1 MRNLSELRTLPI
13 RLRSKSS
20 DGGRDHTFPLWVS
33 PAFRGPLMTRIGLVL
48 IATVASLGL
57 MLSWLAHQLSTWGL
71 LFFLGELLI
80 ALLTLSVSFSEWFVR
95 NWEAFALANAFAV
108 IFGITLVSTALGTL
122 AGGILGLL
130 LLEVGSSAFLP
141 WSPHCQFWLN
151 AATIAG
157 LAVFTVV
164 WPRSD
169 PVLPLYW
176 LTILAGAVISQVACT
191 TLYQYRSEL
200 ERHIQ
205 TVLEGRKALG
215 AEVRQHE
222 NTIAE
227 LEQTQTELVQRSE
240 EALAASRAK
249 SEFLSTMSHEI
260 RTPLN
265 SVLGMAEL
273 LDDADLKAD
282 ERRYLETIRHS
293 GAMLLELINSI
304 LDLARLESGRLE
316 IVARE
321 FALRRTIEEVLE
333 AFAFATREK
342 SLKLVTQFAPRLPE
356 RVRGDSLR
364 LRQVLMNLVGNAVKF
379 TTQGRITVTVEPAS
393 GSQPQLFR
401 FSVADTG
408 TGIAPDKLALIF
420 EPFTQ
425 ADSSNTR
432 EYGGTGL
439 GLAIVARLIKEMGG
453 EITVTSEV
461 GKGSTF
467 VFTVKLEA
475 AASYREPVSSSDS
488 NTYRRLNRR
497 LRLLV
502 ADDVA
507 VNRVLIRALLQ
518 HLPFEIDEVESGSHA
533 IEKVIASR
541 YDAVLMDMQMPA
553 QDGYEA
559 TSAIRKWEREHGVNH
574 VPIIALTASALDTD
588 VERARKA
595 GCDAHLSKPFRREDL
610 LRALDYHLA
619 SGTDREDSKG

>member
-1 MRNLSELRTLPI
+1 MRSLSELRAPI
-13 RLRSKSS
+13 RLRRVTS
-20 DGGRDHTFPLWVS
+20 DGERDQTYPLWVS
-33 PAFRGPLMTRIGLVL
+33 PAFRGPRMTRIGLVL
-48 IATVASLGL
+48 IAAVAALGL
-57 MLSWLAHQLSTWGL
+57 LLSWLAHQLSTAAL

-80 ALLTLSVSFSEWFVR
+80 ALLTLSVSFTEWFVS
-95 NWEAFALANAFAV
+95 NWEVFALGNAFAV
-108 IFGITLVSTALGTL
+108 IIGITLVSTVLGTL

-141 WSPHCQFWLN
+141 WSPHRQLWLN
-151 AATIAG
+151 AATVAG

-164 WPRSD
+164 WPRVD

-205 TVLEGRKALG
+205 SVLQGRKALA
-215 AEVRQHE
+215 AEVREHQ
-222 NTIAE
+222 NAIAE
-227 LEQTQTELVQRSE
+227 LEQTQIELVQRSE
-240 EALAASRAK
+240 EALAAARAK

-273 LDDADLKAD
+273 LGDADLKAD
-282 ERRYLETIRHS
+282 ERRYLEIIRHS

-316 IVARE
+316 IEPRE

-333 AFAFATREK
+333 AFTFAVREK
-342 SLKLVTQFAPRLPE
+342 SLELVTQFGPGLPE
-356 RVRGDSLR
+356 RAIGDSLR

-379 TTQGRITVTVEPAS
+379 TAQGHITVAVEQVA
-393 GSQPQLFR
+393 GFQPQRFR

-408 TGIAPDKLALIF
+408 AGIPPDKLALIF

-439 GLAIVARLIKEMGG
+439 GLAIVARLVKEMGG
-453 EITVTSEV
+453 EITVASEV

-467 VFTVKLEA
+467 VFTVHLEA
-475 AASYREPVSSSDS
+475 ASSHHEPVSSPDAKE
-488 NTYRRLNRR
+488 YPRLERQ

-507 VNRVLIRALLQ
+507 VNRMLIRAMLR
-518 HLPFEIDEVESGSHA
+518 HLPYVIDEVESGSQA

-559 TSAIRKWEREHGVNH
+559 TCAIRKWEREQGKNH

-610 LRALDYHLA
+610 LRALDYHLP
-619 SGTDREDSKG
+619 S

>member
-1 MRNLSELRTLPI
+1 VKNLSELRTPLGLSTESI
-13 RLRSKSS
+13 GAEREQ
-20 DGGRDHTFPLWVS
+20 TFPTWVS
-33 PAFRGPLMTRIGLVL
+33 PAVRGPLMTQIGLVL

-57 MLSWLAHQLSTWGL
+57 MLSWWSQQLSTVEL
-71 LFFLGELLI
+71 LFFVTELLV
-80 ALLTLSVSFSEWFVR
+80 AVLTLCASFSEWFVR
-95 NWEAFALANAFAV
+95 RWEAFALGNAFAV
-108 IFGITLVSTALGTL
+108 ILGITLVSIAVGSL
-122 AGGILGLL
+122 AGYILGLL

-141 WSPHCQFWLN
+141 WSPHRQLWLN
-151 AATIAG
+151 AATVAG
-157 LAVFTVV
+157 LGTFTLVS
-164 WPRSD
+164 PRSD
-169 PVLPLYW
+169 PDLPLYW
-176 LTILAGAVISQVACT
+176 LTILAGAVISQVACS
-191 TLYQYRSEL
+191 TLYQYRTAL

-205 TVLEGRKALG
+205 TVLEGRKALA
-215 AEVRQHE
+215 AEVREHE
-222 NTIAE
+222 NTIAA
-227 LEQTQTELVQRSE
+227 LEQTQVELVQRSE
-240 EALAASRAK
+240 EALAAARAK

-273 LDDADLKAD
+273 LGDADLKAD
-282 ERRYLETIRHS
+282 ERRYLEIIRHS

-316 IVARE
+316 IVPRE

-333 AFAFATREK
+333 AFAFAVREK
-342 SLKLVTQFAPRLPE
+342 LLELVTQFAPGLPE
-356 RVRGDSLR
+356 RVIGDSLR

-379 TTQGRITVTVEPAS
+379 TAQGRITVAVEPVS
-393 GSQPQLFR
+393 GSQAKLFR

-408 TGIAPDKLALIF
+408 TGIPHHKLALIF

-439 GLAIVARLIKEMGG
+439 GLAIAARLVKEMGG
-453 EITVTSEV
+453 EITVASEV

-467 VFTVKLEA
+467 VFTVHLEA
-475 AASYREPVSSSDS
+475 ASSYYEPVSSSQA
-488 NTYRRLNRR
+488 TEYPRLKRQM
-497 LRLLV
+497 RLLV

-507 VNRVLIRALLQ
+507 VNRLLIRALLR
-518 HLPFEIDEVESGSHA
+518 HLPCEIDEVESGSDA
-533 IEKVIASR
+533 IGKVIASK

-559 TSAIRKWEREHGVNH
+559 TSAIRKWEREHGMNH

-595 GCDAHLSKPFRREDL
+595 GCDAHLSKPFGREDL
-610 LRALDYHLA
+610 LRTLDYHLA
-619 SGTDREDSKG
+619 S

>member
-1 MRNLSELRTLPI
+1 
-13 RLRSKSS
+13 
-20 DGGRDHTFPLWVS
+20 
-33 PAFRGPLMTRIGLVL
+33 
-48 IATVASLGL
+48 
-57 MLSWLAHQLSTWGL
+57 LSTWGL

-95 NWEAFALANAFAV
+95 NWEAFALANALAV

-141 WSPHCQFWLN
+141 WSPRRQLWLN

-157 LAVFTVV
+157 LAVFTVA
-164 WPRSD
+164 WPRAD

-176 LTILAGAVISQVACT
+176 LSILAGAVISQVACT
-191 TLYQYRSEL
+191 TLYQYRTEF

-205 TVLEGRKALG
+205 TVLDGRKALA
-215 AEVRQHE
+215 AEVREHE

-227 LEQTQTELVQRSE
+227 LEQTQTELMQRSE
-240 EALAASRAK
+240 EALGASRAK

-282 ERRYLETIRHS
+282 ERRYLEIIRHS

-316 IVARE
+316 IVPRE
-321 FALRRTIEEVLE
+321 FALRGTIEEVLE
-333 AFAFATREK
+333 AFTIATREK
-342 SLKLVTQFAPRLPE
+342 PLELLTQLAPGLPE
-356 RVRGDSLR
+356 RVIGDSLR

-379 TTQGRITVTVEPAS
+379 TTQGRVTVSVEPAS
-393 GSQPQLFR
+393 GSPQLFR

-408 TGIAPDKLALIF
+408 TGIAPEKLALIF

-439 GLAIVARLIKEMGG
+439 GLAIVGRLVKEMGG
-453 EITVTSEV
+453 EITVASEV

-467 VFTVKLEA
+467 AFTLKLK
-475 AASYREPVSSSDS
+475 AASSHDEPVSRSDS
-488 NTYRRLNRR
+488 NAYPRMERR

-518 HLPFEIDEVESGSHA
+518 HLPYEIDEVESGSRA

-559 TSAIRKWEREHGVNH
+559 TSAIRKWEREHGMNH
-574 VPIIALTASALDTD
+574 VPIIALTASALETD
-588 VERARKA
+588 IERARKA

-610 LRALDYHLA
+610 LRALNYHLA
-619 SGTDREDSKG
+619 SGTDRDDSTG

>member
-1 MRNLSELRTLPI
+1 VRNLSELRAPI
-13 RLRSKSS
+13 GLRREFS
-20 DGGRDHTFPLWVS
+20 DGESNQTYPLWLS
-33 PAFRGPLMTRIGLVL
+33 PAFRGPRMTRIGLVL
-48 IATVASLGL
+48 IAAVASLGL
-57 MLSWLAHQLSTWGL
+57 ILSWWSQQLSSVEL
-71 LFFLGELLI
+71 LFFVGELLV
-80 ALLTLSVSFSEWFVR
+80 AVLTLCVSFSEWFVR
-95 NWEAFALANAFAV
+95 RWEAFALGNAFAV
-108 IFGITLVSTALGTL
+108 ILGITLVSTAVGSL
-122 AGGILGLL
+122 AGYILGLL

-141 WSPHCQFWLN
+141 WSPDRQLWLN
-151 AATIAG
+151 AATVAG

-164 WPRSD
+164 WPRGD

-191 TLYQYRSEL
+191 TLYQYRSDL

-205 TVLEGRKALG
+205 TVLQGRKALA
-215 AEVRQHE
+215 AEVREHQ
-222 NTIAE
+222 NAIAE
-227 LEQTQTELVQRSE
+227 LEQTQIELVQRSE
-240 EALAASRAK
+240 EALAAARAK

-273 LDDADLKAD
+273 LGDADLKAD
-282 ERRYLETIRHS
+282 ERRYLEIIRHS
-293 GAMLLELINSI
+293 GAMLLELISSI

-316 IVARE
+316 IVSRE
-321 FALRRTIEEVLE
+321 FALRETIEEVLK
-333 AFAFATREK
+333 AFTFATREK
-342 SLKLVTQFAPRLPE
+342 PLELLTRFAPGLPE
-356 RVRGDSLR
+356 RVIGDSLR

-379 TTQGRITVTVEPAS
+379 TAQGRITIAVEPVS
-393 GSQPQLFR
+393 GSEAKLFR

-408 TGIAPDKLALIF
+408 TGIPHDKLALIF

-439 GLAIVARLIKEMGG
+439 GLAIVARLVKEMGG
-453 EITVTSEV
+453 EITVASMV

-467 VFTVKLEA
+467 VFTVHLEA
-475 AASYREPVSSSDS
+475 ASSHHEPVPSSDS
-488 NTYRRLNRR
+488 KEYPRLERQ

-507 VNRVLIRALLQ
+507 VNRVLIRAMLR
-518 HLPFEIDEVESGSHA
+518 HLPYEIDEVESGSRA

-559 TSAIRKWEREHGVNH
+559 TSAIRKWEREHGRNH

-610 LRALDYHLA
+610 LRALDYLLA
-619 SGTDREDSKG
+619 A

>member
-1 MRNLSELRTLPI
+1 VRNLSEMRASPI
-13 RLRSKSS
+13 GL
-20 DGGRDHTFPLWVS
+20 GRESIERDQTYPLWVS
-33 PAFRGPLMTRIGLVL
+33 PAVRGPLMTRIGLVL
-48 IATVASLGL
+48 IAAVALLGL

-95 NWEAFALANAFAV
+95 NWEAFALGNAFAV

-141 WSPHCQFWLN
+141 WSPHRQLWLN

-157 LAVFTVV
+157 LAVFTVA

-200 ERHIQ
+200 EHHMQ
-205 TVLEGRKALG
+205 TVLEGRKALA
-215 AEVRQHE
+215 AEVKEHE

-273 LDDADLKAD
+273 LGDADLKAD
-282 ERRYLETIRHS
+282 EHRYLEIIRHS

-316 IVARE
+316 LIPRE

-333 AFAFATREK
+333 AFTFAIREK
-342 SLKLVTQFAPRLPE
+342 SLEMVTQFAPGLPE
-356 RVRGDSLR
+356 RVIGDSLR
-364 LRQVLMNLVGNAVKF
+364 LRQVLMNLIGNAVKF
-379 TTQGRITVTVEPAS
+379 TARGRVTVGVEQAS
-393 GSQPQLFR
+393 GAQSQLFR

-408 TGIAPDKLALIF
+408 TGIPPEKLALIF

-439 GLAIVARLIKEMGG
+439 GLAIVARLVKEMGG
-453 EITVTSEV
+453 EITVASEV

-467 VFTVKLEA
+467 VFTVHLEA
-475 AASYREPVSSSDS
+475 ASSCGEPVSSSEAKES
-488 NTYRRLNRR
+488 PGLRRH

-518 HLPFEIDEVESGSHA
+518 HLPYEIDEVESGSQA

-559 TSAIRKWEREHGVNH
+559 TSAIRKWEGEHGINH
-574 VPIIALTASALDTD
+574 VPIIALTASALDND

-619 SGTDREDSKG
+619 SGTAPEDSKS

>member
-1 MRNLSELRTLPI
+1 
-13 RLRSKSS
+13 
-20 DGGRDHTFPLWVS
+20 
-33 PAFRGPLMTRIGLVL
+33 MTRLGLVV
-48 IATVASLGL
+48 IAAVAALGL
-57 MLSWLAHQLSTWGL
+57 MLSWLAHQLSTEGL

-80 ALLTLSVSFSEWFVR
+80 ALLTLSVSFSDWFVR
-95 NWEAFALANAFAV
+95 NWEAFALSNAFAV
-108 IFGITLVSTALGTL
+108 ILGITLVGTALGTL

-141 WSPHCQFWLN
+141 WSPRRQLWLN
-151 AATIAG
+151 AATVAG
-157 LAVFTVV
+157 LAVFTVA
-164 WPRSD
+164 WPRGD

-205 TVLEGRKALG
+205 TVLQGRRALA
-215 AEVRQHE
+215 AEVREHQSA
-222 NTIAE
+222 IAE
-227 LEQTQTELVQRSE
+227 LEKTQTELVQRSE
-240 EALAASRAK
+240 EALAAARVK

-273 LDDADLKAD
+273 LGDADLKAE
-282 ERRYLETIRHS
+282 ERRYLEIIRHS
-293 GAMLLELINSI
+293 AAMLLDLINSL

-316 IVARE
+316 IVRRE

-333 AFAFATREK
+333 AFTFASREK
-342 SLKLVTQFAPRLPE
+342 SLALVTEFAPGLPE
-356 RVRGDSLR
+356 RVLGDSLR

-379 TTQGRITVTVEPAS
+379 TAQGRITVTVQPPS
-393 GSQPQLFR
+393 GAQSKLYR
-401 FSVADTG
+401 ISVADTG
-408 TGIAPDKLALIF
+408 TGIPRDKLALIF

-439 GLAIVARLIKEMGG
+439 GLAIVARLVKEMGG
-453 EITVTSEV
+453 EIIVESEV

-467 VFTVKLEA
+467 VFTIHLE
-475 AASYREPVSSSDS
+475 SVRPDREPVSGSSP
-488 NTYRRLNRR
+488 NEYPHLKRQFRV
-497 LRLLV
+497 LV

-518 HLPFEIDEVESGSHA
+518 HLPCEIDEVESGSDA
-533 IEKVIASR
+533 FEKVIASN

-559 TSAIRKWEREHGVNH
+559 TSAIRKWEREHGRNH
-574 VPIIALTASALDTD
+574 VPIIALSASALDTD
-588 VERARKA
+588 VERATKA
-595 GCDAHLSKPFRREDL
+595 GCNAHLSKPFKREDL
-610 LRALDYHLA
+610 LRALDDHLRTNPDG
-619 SGTDREDSKG
+619 STE

>member
-1 MRNLSELRTLPI
+1 VRNLSELLTPI
-13 RLRSKSS
+13 AFSTASI
-20 DGGRDHTFPLWVS
+20 DGERDLTFPTWVS
-33 PAFRGPLMTRIGLVL
+33 PAVRGPLMTRIGLVL
-48 IATVASLGL
+48 IAAVASLGL

-95 NWEAFALANAFAV
+95 NWEAFALGNAFAV
-108 IFGITLVSTALGTL
+108 IFGITLVSTVLGTL
-122 AGGILGLL
+122 AGGIQGLL

-141 WSPHCQFWLN
+141 WSPHRQVWLN
-151 AATIAG
+151 GATIAG

-164 WPRSD
+164 WPRGD

-191 TLYQYRSEL
+191 TLYQHRSEL

-205 TVLEGRKALG
+205 TVVEGRKALA
-215 AEVRQHE
+215 AEVGEHE

-227 LEQTQTELVQRSE
+227 LEQTQAELVQRSE
-240 EALAASRAK
+240 EALAASRTK

-273 LDDADLKAD
+273 LSDADLKTD
-282 ERRYLETIRHS
+282 ERRYLEIIRHS

-316 IVARE
+316 IVAME

-333 AFAFATREK
+333 AFTFAAREK
-342 SLKLVTQFAPRLPE
+342 SLELGTQFAPGLPE
-356 RVRGDSLR
+356 RVIGDSLR

-379 TTQGRITVTVEPAS
+379 TARGRITIAVEAAS

-408 TGIAPDKLALIF
+408 TGIPPDKLALIF

-439 GLAIVARLIKEMGG
+439 GLAIVARLVKEMGG
-453 EITVTSEV
+453 EITVATEV

-475 AASYREPVSSSDS
+475 ASSYHEPVSSSDS
-488 NTYRRLNRR
+488 NAYPRLNRQ

-507 VNRVLIRALLQ
+507 VNRVLLRALLR
-518 HLPFEIDEVESGSHA
+518 HLPYEIDEVESGSQA
-533 IEKVIASR
+533 IEKVIASK

-559 TSAIRKWEREHGVNH
+559 TSAIRKWEREHGMNR

-595 GCDAHLSKPFRREDL
+595 GCDAHVSKPFRREDL

-619 SGTDREDSKG
+619 SETDPADSKS

>member
-1 MRNLSELRTLPI
+1 MRTPPVGLR
-13 RLRSKSS
+13 REAS
-20 DGGRDHTFPLWVS
+20 DQERDHTYPLWVS

-48 IATVASLGL
+48 IAAVASLGL
-57 MLSWLAHQLSTWGL
+57 ILSWLAHQLSTWGL

-80 ALLTLSVSFSEWFVR
+80 ALLTLSVSFSEWFVS

-141 WSPHCQFWLN
+141 WSPRRQLWLN

-164 WPRSD
+164 WPRAD

-191 TLYQYRSEL
+191 TLYQYRTEL

-205 TVLEGRKALG
+205 TVFDGRKALA
-215 AEVRQHE
+215 AEVREHE

-227 LEQTQTELVQRSE
+227 LEQTQTELMQRSE
-240 EALAASRAK
+240 EALGASRAK

-282 ERRYLETIRHS
+282 ERRYLEIIRHS

-316 IVARE
+316 IVPRE
-321 FALRRTIEEVLE
+321 FALRGAIEEVLE
-333 AFAFATREK
+333 AFTFATREK
-342 SLKLVTQFAPRLPE
+342 SLELVTQFAPGLPE
-356 RVRGDSLR
+356 RVIGDSLR

-379 TTQGRITVTVEPAS
+379 TTQGRVTVAVEPDS
-393 GSQPQLFR
+393 GSHSQLFR

-439 GLAIVARLIKEMGG
+439 GLAIVARLLKEMGG
-453 EITVTSEV
+453 EITVASEV

-467 VFTVKLEA
+467 VFTLKLET
-475 AASYREPVSSSDS
+475 ASPHDEPVSRSDS
-488 NTYRRLNRR
+488 NAYPRVDRR

-518 HLPFEIDEVESGSHA
+518 HLPYEIDEVESGTRA
-533 IEKVIASR
+533 VEKVMASQ

-559 TSAIRKWEREHGVNH
+559 TSAIRKWEREHGMSH

-610 LRALDYHLA
+610 LRALNYHLA
-619 SGTDREDSKG
+619 SGTDREDST

>member
-1 MRNLSELRTLPI
+1 VRNLSALHASPI
-13 RLRSKSS
+13 GLGRESI
-20 DGGRDHTFPLWVS
+20 DGERDQTYPLWVS

-48 IATVASLGL
+48 IAAVALLGL
-57 MLSWLAHQLSTWGL
+57 MLSWLAHQLTTWGL

-95 NWEAFALANAFAV
+95 NWEAFALGNAFAV
-108 IFGITLVSTALGTL
+108 IFGITLVSTVLGTL

-141 WSPHCQFWLN
+141 WSPRRQLWLN

-157 LAVFTVV
+157 LAVFTVA
-164 WPRSD
+164 WPRGD

-205 TVLEGRKALG
+205 TVLQGRKALA
-215 AEVRQHE
+215 AEVREHQKV
-222 NTIAE
+222 IAE
-227 LEQTQTELVQRSE
+227 LEQTQIELVQRSE
-240 EALAASRAK
+240 EALAAARAK

-273 LDDADLKAD
+273 LDEADLKAH
-282 ERRYLETIRHS
+282 ERRYLEIIRHS

-316 IVARE
+316 IVPRE

-333 AFAFATREK
+333 AFTFATREK
-342 SLKLVTQFAPRLPE
+342 SLELVTQFAPGLPE
-356 RVRGDSLR
+356 RVIGDSLR

-379 TTQGRITVTVEPAS
+379 TAQGRVTVAVEPAS
-393 GSQPQLFR
+393 GQSQVFR

-408 TGIAPDKLALIF
+408 TGIPPEKLALVF

-439 GLAIVARLIKEMGG
+439 GLAIVARLVKEMGG

-461 GKGSTF
+461 DKGSTF
-467 VFTVKLEA
+467 VFTVHLEA
-475 AASYREPVSSSDS
+475 ASSYGEPVSTPEANESPRL
-488 NTYRRLNRR
+488 RRQ

-518 HLPFEIDEVESGSHA
+518 HLPYQIDEVESGSQA

-559 TSAIRKWEREHGVNH
+559 TSAIRTWEREHGINH
-574 VPIIALTASALDTD
+574 VPIIALTASALEND

-619 SGTDREDSKG
+619 SGTTPEDSKS

>member
-1 MRNLSELRTLPI
+1 MRNLSELRVPI
-13 RLRSKSS
+13 GLRREFR
-20 DGGRDHTFPLWVS
+20 DGERDQTYPLWVS
-33 PAFRGPLMTRIGLVL
+33 PAFRGPRMTRIGLVL
-48 IATVASLGL
+48 IAAVALLGL
-57 MLSWLAHQLSTWGL
+57 LLSWLAHLLSIWAL
-71 LFFLGELLI
+71 LFFLGELLV
-80 ALLTLSVSFSEWFVR
+80 ALLTLSVSFTEWFVS
-95 NWEAFALANAFAV
+95 NWEAFALGNAFAV
-108 IFGITLVSTALGTL
+108 ILGITLVGTVLGTL

-141 WSPHCQFWLN
+141 WSPHRQLWLN

-164 WPRSD
+164 WPRAD

-205 TVLEGRKALG
+205 TVLRGRKALA
-215 AEVRQHE
+215 AEVREHQ
-222 NTIAE
+222 NAIAE
-227 LEQTQTELVQRSE
+227 LKQTQTELVQRSE
-240 EALAASRAK
+240 EALAAARAK

-273 LDDADLKAD
+273 LGDAELKAD
-282 ERRYLETIRHS
+282 ERRYLEIIRHS

-316 IVARE
+316 IEPRE
-321 FALRRTIEEVLE
+321 FALCRTIEEVLE
-333 AFAFATREK
+333 AFTFAVREK
-342 SLKLVTQFAPRLPE
+342 SLELVTQFAPGLPE
-356 RVRGDSLR
+356 RVIGDSLR

-379 TTQGRITVTVEPAS
+379 TAQGRITVAVEQVP
-393 GSQPQLFR
+393 GFQSQRFR

-408 TGIAPDKLALIF
+408 TGIPPDKRALIF

-439 GLAIVARLIKEMGG
+439 GLAIVARLVKEMGG
-453 EITVTSEV
+453 EITVASEV

-467 VFTVKLEA
+467 VFTVHLEA
-475 AASYREPVSSSDS
+475 ASSRHEPVS
-488 NTYRRLNRR
+488 RPEPQEHPRLERQ
-497 LRLLV
+497 LRLLI

-507 VNRVLIRALLQ
+507 VNRVLIRAMLR
-518 HLPFEIDEVESGSHA
+518 HLPFEIDEVESGSQA
-533 IEKVIASR
+533 IEKVIASK

-559 TSAIRKWEREHGVNH
+559 TSAIRKWEREHGANH

-588 VERARKA
+588 VERARNA

-619 SGTDREDSKG
+619 S

>member
-1 MRNLSELRTLPI
+1 
-13 RLRSKSS
+13 
-20 DGGRDHTFPLWVS
+20 
-33 PAFRGPLMTRIGLVL
+33 MTRIGLVV
-48 IATVASLGL
+48 IAAVASLGL
-57 MLSWLAHQLSTWGL
+57 LVSWWTQQLSTLEL
-71 LFFLGELLI
+71 LFFLGELLV
-80 ALLTLSVSFSEWFVR
+80 AVLTLCVSFSELFVR
-95 NWEAFALANAFAV
+95 RWEAFALGNAFAV
-108 IFGITLVSTALGTL
+108 ILGITLVGTALGSL
-122 AGGILGLL
+122 AGYILGLL

-141 WSPHCQFWLN
+141 WSPDRQLWLN
-151 AATIAG
+151 VATIAG
-157 LAVFTVV
+157 LAVFTVA
-164 WPRSD
+164 WPSTD
-169 PVLPLYW
+169 PILPLYW

-205 TVLEGRKALG
+205 TMLAGRRALA
-215 AEVRQHE
+215 AEVREHE

-227 LEQTQTELVQRSE
+227 LEETQTELVQRSE

-273 LDDADLKAD
+273 LGDADLKAD
-282 ERRYLETIRHS
+282 ERRYLEIIRHS

-316 IVARE
+316 IVPRE

-333 AFAFATREK
+333 AFTFATREK
-342 SLKLVTQFAPRLPE
+342 SLELVSQFTPELPE
-356 RVRGDSLR
+356 RVVGDSLR

-379 TTQGRITVTVEPAS
+379 TAEGRITIAAETAS
-393 GSQPQLFR
+393 GSQTQLFR

-408 TGIAPDKLALIF
+408 TGIPPDKLALIF

-439 GLAIVARLIKEMGG
+439 GLAIVARLVKEMGG
-453 EITVTSEV
+453 EITVASEV

-475 AASYREPVSSSDS
+475 ASSYHEPVSSPDS
-488 NTYRRLNRR
+488 NAYPRLNRQ

-502 ADDVA
+502 ADDVT
-507 VNRVLIRALLQ
+507 VNRVLIRALLG
-518 HLPFEIDEVESGSHA
+518 HLPYEIDEVESGGQA

-559 TSAIRKWEREHGVNH
+559 TSAIRKWEHEHGMNH

-595 GCDAHLSKPFRREDL
+595 GCDAHVSKPFRREDL

-619 SGTDREDSKG
+619 SGTDPADSKS

>member
-1 MRNLSELRTLPI
+1 MRNLSELRAPI
-13 RLRSKSS
+13 GLRREFR
-20 DGGRDHTFPLWVS
+20 DGERDQTYPLWVS
-33 PAFRGPLMTRIGLVL
+33 PAFRGPRMTRIGLVL
-48 IATVASLGL
+48 IAAVALLGL
-57 MLSWLAHQLSTWGL
+57 LLSWLAHLLSIWAL
-71 LFFLGELLI
+71 LFFLGELLV
-80 ALLTLSVSFSEWFVR
+80 ALLTLSVSFTEWFVS
-95 NWEAFALANAFAV
+95 NWEAFALGNAFAV
-108 IFGITLVSTALGTL
+108 ILGITLVGTVLGTL

-141 WSPHCQFWLN
+141 WSPHRQLWLN

-164 WPRSD
+164 WPRAD

-205 TVLEGRKALG
+205 TVLQGRKALA
-215 AEVRQHE
+215 AEVREHQ
-222 NTIAE
+222 NAIAE
-227 LEQTQTELVQRSE
+227 LKQTQTELVQRSE
-240 EALAASRAK
+240 EALAAARAK

-273 LDDADLKAD
+273 LGDAELKAD
-282 ERRYLETIRHS
+282 ERRYLEIIRHS

-316 IVARE
+316 IEPRE
-321 FALRRTIEEVLE
+321 FALCRTIEEVLE
-333 AFAFATREK
+333 AFTFAVREK
-342 SLKLVTQFAPRLPE
+342 SLELVTQFAPGLPE
-356 RVRGDSLR
+356 RVIGDSLR

-379 TTQGRITVTVEPAS
+379 TAQGRITVAVEQVP
-393 GSQPQLFR
+393 GFQSQRFR

-408 TGIAPDKLALIF
+408 TGIPPDKRALIF

-432 EYGGTGL
+432 EYGGPGL
-439 GLAIVARLIKEMGG
+439 GLAIVARLVKEMGG
-453 EITVTSEV
+453 EITVASEV

-467 VFTVKLEA
+467 VFTVHLEA
-475 AASYREPVSSSDS
+475 ASSRHEPVS
-488 NTYRRLNRR
+488 RAEPQEHPRLERQ
-497 LRLLV
+497 LRLLI

-507 VNRVLIRALLQ
+507 VNRVLIRAMLR
-518 HLPFEIDEVESGSHA
+518 HLPFEIDEVESGSQA
-533 IEKVIASR
+533 IEKVIASK

-559 TSAIRKWEREHGVNH
+559 TSAIRKWEREHGTNH
-574 VPIIALTASALDTD
+574 VPIIALTASALDAD
-588 VERARKA
+588 VERARNA

-619 SGTDREDSKG
+619 SGTAPED